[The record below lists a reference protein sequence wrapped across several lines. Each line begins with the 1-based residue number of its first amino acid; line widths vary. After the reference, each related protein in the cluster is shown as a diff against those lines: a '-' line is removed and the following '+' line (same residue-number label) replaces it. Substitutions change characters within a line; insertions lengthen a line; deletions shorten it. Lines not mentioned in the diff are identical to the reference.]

1 MRREP
6 HTPREDL
13 ADGPLGLAEHA
24 EGNTDH
30 GRADKEGQQR
40 ICGGNVPDNADT
52 RGDSGACGSEQ
63 AGDGDGTSFNNT
75 SLTKEDCCQAL
86 TRWLREL
93 DLNQRFQGESLA
105 N

>member
-24 EGNTDH
+24 EEAARLLVGEAFELYDELAH
-30 GRADKEGQQR
+30 QIARLAQ
-40 ICGGNVPDNADT
+40 ILS
-52 RGDSGACGSEQ
+52 SGACGSEQ